1 MVNIELTPLQ
11 VAELKNFYMVELE
24 KLEKRTD
31 EIRGLLS
38 KLNKLPVAAKTR
50 KNRIPGNKAKN
61 EAPDL
66 APTINLSRKVRR
78 TKPKPEK
85 KIKAKK
91 IEPKPAVKLTE
102 KKTDSRIKYNWPK
115 FVVDTLNKTRRVLSA
130 KEFIQHAVVAFNL
143 SKHEI
148 NIAKNSISPT
158 LSVLTSKAKTLKTVK
173 KEGQKA
179 KSFGLTTWFEDGKLL
194 AVYK

>member
-1 MVNIELTPLQ
+1 MINIELTPLQ
-11 VAELKNFYMVELE
+11 VAELKSFYIIELE
-24 KLEKRTD
+24 KLEKRTG
-31 EIRGLLS
+31 EIKGLLS
-38 KLNKLPVAAKTR
+38 KLDKLPVAAKTR
-50 KNRIPGNKAKN
+50 KTRIPGNKAKK
-61 EAPDL
+61 EVPDPT
-66 APTINLSRKVRR
+66 PTINLSRKVRR
-78 TKPKPEK
+78 TLVKPEK

-91 IEPKPAVKLTE
+91 IEPKPVKLTE

-143 SKHEI
+143 SKQEV

-158 LSVLTSKAKTLKTVK
+158 LSVLTSKAKTLMTVK
-173 KEGQKA
+173 KEGQIA
-179 KSFGLTTWFEDGKLL
+179 KSFGLTNWFEDGKLL